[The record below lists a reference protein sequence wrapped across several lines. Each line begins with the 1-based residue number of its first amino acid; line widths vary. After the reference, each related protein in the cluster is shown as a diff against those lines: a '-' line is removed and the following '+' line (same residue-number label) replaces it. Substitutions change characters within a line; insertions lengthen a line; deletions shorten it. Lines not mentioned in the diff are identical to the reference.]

1 MSNLFVERAG
11 ASRICSTSRLA
22 AWSGTRHTTFFWL
35 SGRDLP
41 RKKINTAFNLYFCY
55 VILHEQHCCMHFNCS
70 MKIIQWNAGEADCCF
85 LQLDWDVLAA
95 WCIKTLPRSLNKQV
109 SWFILLYEPSVW
121 ISSEKVVWIL
131 TVKTTSFRTY
141 RLLTYNHWNWKT
153 NLAGQIWWVCRGV
166 EKYRMGLTKWI
177 CKHVYSFLLG

>member
-55 VILHEQHCCMHFNCS
+55 AILHEQHCCMHFNCS

-85 LQLDWDVLAA
+85 LQLDW
-95 WCIKTLPRSLNKQV
+95 
-109 SWFILLYEPSVW
+109 
-121 ISSEKVVWIL
+121 EKVVWIL
-131 TVKTTSFRTY
+131 TVKTISFRTY